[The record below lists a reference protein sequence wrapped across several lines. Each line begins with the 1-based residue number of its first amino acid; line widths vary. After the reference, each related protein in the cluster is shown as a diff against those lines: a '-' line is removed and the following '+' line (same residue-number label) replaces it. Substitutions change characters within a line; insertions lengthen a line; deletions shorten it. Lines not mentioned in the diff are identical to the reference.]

1 MRYGRTI
8 ELGVPYED
16 ALPRVRAAFQ
26 EQGFDRLTEIDV
38 RQTLEE
44 ELGEEMEDY
53 VILGACHPR
62 LASRALEID
71 RAIGLVL
78 PCNVVVRRSGA
89 GGTVVQ
95 ALDPDVMVRVPER
108 SSLAPIADEAR
119 RRIDAALGSLVAAPI
134 S

>member
-89 GGTVVQ
+89 GTVVQ

-119 RRIDAALGSLVAAPI
+119 RRIDAALGSPVAAPI